1 MASLILCSNASI
13 NVTNISGCSKFMNC
27 SVNICCRKVREA
39 PVEKEKN
46 TEEIEVKEF
55 QKSRKESKKEE
66 VRAEKY
72 NKKGKTKQTGEE
84 SYVSQEKKRPKEQEA
99 KSYKKTKRDEKQK
112 RQVVE
117 EVNGDE
123 PIESNEEENEGEE
136 NVSCFPEKYNEDN
149 ELHVESVPS
158 KKSYRVN
165 KNTVKDE
172 LDVMSEDELDVVS
185 VSSKGSHCIRKN
197 TAENE
202 PDVTSVPSKKSH
214 SINKN
219 TKKDEIHKEEPITL
233 QDDTGD
239 ENIPATKCHYK

>member
-1 MASLILCSNASI
+1 
-13 NVTNISGCSKFMNC
+13 MNC

-39 PVEKEKN
+39 PVETEKN

-72 NKKGKTKQTGEE
+72 NKKGKTKQTEE

-123 PIESNEEENEGEE
+123 LIESNEAEHEGEE
-136 NVSCFPEKYNEDN
+136 NVSCFPEKHNEEN

-158 KKSYRVN
+158 KKSYHVN

-172 LDVMSEDELDVVS
+172 LDVISEDELDVVS
-185 VSSKGSHCIRKN
+185 VSSKGSHCTYKN
-197 TAENE
+197 TAEDE
-202 PDVTSVPSKKSH
+202 LDVTSVPSKKSH
-214 SINKN
+214 QINKN
-219 TKKDEIHKEEPITL
+219 TKKDEIHEEEPTIL
-233 QDDTGD
+233 QDVTGD
-239 ENIPATKCHYK
+239 ENVPARKCYKK

>member
-1 MASLILCSNASI
+1 MLQ
-13 NVTNISGCSKFMNC
+13 ISTRSSKFMNC

-39 PVEKEKN
+39 PVETDKN

-55 QKSRKESKKEE
+55 QKNRKESKKEE

-84 SYVSQEKKRPKEQEA
+84 SYVSQEKKRAKEQEA

-123 PIESNEEENEGEE
+123 IIENNEGENEGEE
-136 NVSCFPEKYNEDN
+136 NVSCFPEKHNEEN

-172 LDVMSEDELDVVS
+172 LDEISEDELDVVS
-185 VSSKGSHCIRKN
+185 VPSKGSHCIHKN
-197 TAENE
+197 TAEDE

-214 SINKN
+214 CINKN
-219 TKKDEIHKEEPITL
+219 TKKDEIHKEEPTIL

-239 ENIPATKCHYK
+239 ENVPARKCYYK